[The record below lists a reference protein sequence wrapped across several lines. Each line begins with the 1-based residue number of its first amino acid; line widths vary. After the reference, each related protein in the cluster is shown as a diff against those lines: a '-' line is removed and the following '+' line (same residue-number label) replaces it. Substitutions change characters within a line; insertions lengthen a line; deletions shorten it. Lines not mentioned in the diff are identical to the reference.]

1 MRNNKFQINT
11 LPDIQDITN
20 SSANNILD
28 EIKENYKTL
37 RDDARE
43 ILNVSLNNSLSKP
56 TIYYNL
62 IFYVEI
68 SIKYYLIVMSELNVE
83 KVENYGHDIYRLI
96 EISKQ
101 YNASFEKLRF
111 LLDKIK
117 DRNNKKVNL
126 SKYYNYKYNKEIG
139 EMPLIFDLEINGN
152 ERKIVKEVIEWLSSH
167 I

>member
-20 SSANNILD
+20 SSVNNILD

-96 EISKQ
+96 EVSKQ

-152 ERKIVKEVIEWLSSH
+152 ERKIVKEGIEWLSSH

>member
-96 EISKQ
+96 EVSKQ
-101 YNASFEKLRF
+101 YNASFEILRF

-152 ERKIVKEVIEWLSSH
+152 ERKIVKEGIEWLSSH

>member
-11 LPDIQDITN
+11 LPDIQDIIN
-20 SSANNILD
+20 SSAN
-28 EIKENYKTL
+28 KML

-43 ILNVSLNNSLSKP
+43 ILNVSLHNSLSKP
-56 TIYYNL
+56 TIYHNL

-96 EISKQ
+96 EVSKQ

>member
-96 EISKQ
+96 EVSKQ

-152 ERKIVKEVIEWLSSH
+152 ERKIVKEVIEYG
-167 I
+167 

>member
-83 KVENYGHDIYRLI
+83 KVENYEHDIYRLI
-96 EISKQ
+96 EVSKQ